1 MKKQDMLSIGEI
13 ASKVI
18 LESRVEDITPTSDTL
33 RHVEDAEEVDE
44 SLLDEIR
51 KYLDDKGAAINKEM
65 EARQAAGENVFWGV
79 PATEG
84 IIEDLKEYG
93 MNGIKSLEDFQAVE
107 ASSEYSD
114 AYKSVNGIR
123 PRGHHWSDH
132 SADEWYKIIDDLYEQ
147 ARESEPEKEE
157 PYEHKNS
164 DEPVNDMVKAFS
176 AIGESVKR
184 PKSVYQEMSELY
196 TEGVQSNKE

>member
-84 IIEDLKEYG
+84 IIEDLREFG
-93 MNGIKSLEDFQAVE
+93 MNGVKSLEDFKAVE

-132 SADEWYKIIDDLYEQ
+132 SAEEWDKIIDDLYEQ

-157 PYEHKNS
+157 PHEHQNS
-164 DEPVNDMVKAFS
+164 DEPVNDMEKAFA

-184 PKSVYQEMSELY
+184 PNSVYQDMAQLY
-196 TEGVQSNKE
+196 TENVQGNEE